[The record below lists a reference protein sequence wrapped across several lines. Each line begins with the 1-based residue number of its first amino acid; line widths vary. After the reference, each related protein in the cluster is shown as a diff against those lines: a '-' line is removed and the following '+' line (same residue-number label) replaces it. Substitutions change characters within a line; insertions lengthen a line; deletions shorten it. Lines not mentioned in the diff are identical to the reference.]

1 MANNNKGK
9 LDLTTFFYGFGA
21 AVVLVGS
28 MFKFVGWDYANE
40 LFITGLSIEALVF
53 LVSAFER
60 TTDDKDYQWENVFP
74 QLTSNSSNS
83 DGVNMNS
90 YQDAMKQFSGTLTE
104 LSEQIRGLN
113 SSLNSVKE
121 EMANNAKASKEMHDK
136 VNGFNQQI
144 GEYNEHM
151 QKINSKYREFLN
163 GTK

>member
-1 MANNNKGK
+1 MANKAKGK

-60 TTDDKDYQWENVFP
+60 TTDDKEYQWENVFP
-74 QLTSNSSNS
+74 QLTSEGSGE
-83 DGVNMNS
+83 GVNLHS
-90 YQDAMKQFSGTLTE
+90 YQDAMKQFSGTLLE
-104 LSEQIRGLN
+104 LSEQIKGLN
-113 SSLNSVKE
+113 NSLNNVKE
-121 EMANNAKASKEMHDK
+121 EMANNAKASKEMHEK

-151 QKINSKYREFLN
+151 QKINAKYRDFLS